1 MLTVTR
7 AAAQAIDHLLAA
19 QGIQRDDGGLH
30 LTLDPLSVEVVAHA
44 DADDDIIDTAGTQV
58 FLDRE
63 TRIRLADKVLDI
75 TKEDNGHLAFVVVSP
90 ESARR
95 RVDQRRKAT
104 SG

>member
-7 AAAQAIDHLLAA
+7 AAALAIDHLLAA
-19 QGIQRDDGGLH
+19 QGIRREDGGLH
-30 LTLDPLSVEVVAHA
+30 LMLDPLSIEVLARA
-44 DADDDIIDTAGTQV
+44 DPDDDIIDTAGTQV

-75 TKEDNGHLAFVVVSP
+75 AKEDDDHLAFVVVSP
-90 ESARR
+90 EAVRR